1 MNLGMAVSVQE
12 ISGENQEKK
21 EILLLFN
28 TKSVQI
34 MYTYILNLMSEI
46 LIQI

>member
-1 MNLGMAVSVQE
+1 MKIGVE
-12 ISGENQEKK
+12 INILIRSAMGKQTKK

-34 MYTYILNLMSEI
+34 V
-46 LIQI
+46 

>member
-12 ISGENQEKK
+12 VSWENREKK
-21 EILLLFN
+21 EILILFN

-34 MYTYILNLMSEI
+34 MYIYILNLMRF
-46 LIQI
+46 